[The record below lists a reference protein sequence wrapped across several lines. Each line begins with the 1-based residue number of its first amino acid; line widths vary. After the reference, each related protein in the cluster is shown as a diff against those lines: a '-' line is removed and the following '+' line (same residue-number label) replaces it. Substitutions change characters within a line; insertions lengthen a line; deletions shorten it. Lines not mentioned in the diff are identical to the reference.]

1 MDIME
6 QRQVSDMKLYTII
19 GGVNGAGKSS
29 LTGVLKSMGTDLG
42 PIIDVDKIAQSLG
55 GRNVEAGKAAI
66 QKIEDYLKHGVSFTQ
81 ETTLAGHRPTQIAQ
95 KAKALGYHIRL
106 CYVGLN
112 SLEDSLIR
120 IQNRLK
126 RGGHGIPEEDVTR
139 RYDNRFPDLFKVL
152 VYCDEATFFDNDNGF
167 REVGNYKN
175 GEIHRTGD
183 YDPAWFSELRKS
195 HEAELIRSSTKDMDI
210 IER

>member
-1 MDIME
+1 MGIME
-6 QRQVSDMKLYTII
+6 QRQVSEMKQYTII

-29 LTGVLKSMGTDLG
+29 LTGVLKSLGTDLG

-55 GRNVEAGKAAI
+55 GKNVEAGKAAI
-66 QKIEDYLKHGVSFTQ
+66 QRIEDYLARGVSFTQ
-81 ETTLAGHRPTQIAQ
+81 ETTLAGHRPAQTAQ
-95 KAKALGYHIRL
+95 KAKALGYYIRL

-139 RYDNRFPDLFKVL
+139 RYDNRFPDLFRVL
-152 VYCDEATFFDNDNGF
+152 IYCDEATFFDNDNGF
-167 REVGNYKN
+167 MEVGSYKN
-175 GEIHRTGD
+175 GDIHRTGE
-183 YDPAWFSELRKS
+183 YDPTWFSELRKS
-195 HEAELIRSSTKDMDI
+195 YEIELFRSLSRNKEFD
-210 IER
+210 ER